1 MSESTV
7 PVCLHLR
14 DVRGF
19 LILTAAVL
27 LVIGVGVAILR
38 ALPENPGPV
47 ACSLVRDCMDIAR
60 AYGIQNPLVTPTNPD
75 LRFEDGLFFPRSRWL
90 GWTVFL
96 DFGNAQRIE
105 TLTWRIDSDLAVP
118 TAPCH
123 GAPGQ
128 VWLEAGGLR
137 FCDVG
142 DSILFFANDHV
153 QYMVVDYSPPQRSA
167 AATRRVWLMRQ
178 LDNLRSW

>member
-1 MSESTV
+1 M
-7 PVCLHLR
+7 
-14 DVRGF
+14 RGF

-47 ACSLVRDCMDIAR
+47 ACSSVRDCMDIAR